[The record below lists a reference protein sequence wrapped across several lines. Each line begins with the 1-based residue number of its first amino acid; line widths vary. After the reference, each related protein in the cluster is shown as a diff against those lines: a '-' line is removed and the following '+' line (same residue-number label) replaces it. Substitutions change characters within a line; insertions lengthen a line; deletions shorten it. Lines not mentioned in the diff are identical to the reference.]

1 MRANPLLLLIAG
13 PTASGKTALAVALS
27 ERLNQAPVVSADSRQ
42 CYRELNIG
50 VARPSEE
57 ELARAKHYF
66 IADRPVNQPLTA
78 GAYEQE
84 ALALLEQLFT
94 EHRVVILAGGSGL
107 YIRALLEGLDTMPEI
122 PEALRETLSYM
133 EPQDQLALL
142 LRKDPEAAS
151 LIKTDNPRRVQR
163 ALELVLSTGQT
174 LNKLRSGAKAERP
187 FEVIAFGTDPG
198 REHLYQLIEQRSARM
213 IEAGL
218 AKEAAS
224 VRHLAH
230 FQALQTVGYPEMFAF
245 LEGSISLEETRVRI
259 AMNTRRYAKRQYT
272 WFRNQMNLEWINPTD
287 VNAATDL
294 ILRRIQE
301 HHGL

>member
-1 MRANPLLLLIAG
+1 MRAKPLLLLIAG

-122 PEALRETLSYM
+122 PEALRETLSHM

-142 LRKDPEAAS
+142 LGKDPEAAS

-163 ALELVLSTGQT
+163 ALELILSTGKT
-174 LNKLRSGAKAERP
+174 LNKLRKGAKAERP
-187 FEVIAFGTDPG
+187 FEVMAFGTDPG
-198 REHLYQLIEQRSARM
+198 REYLYQLIEQRSTGM

-218 AKEAAS
+218 AEEAAS

-245 LEGSISLEETRVRI
+245 LEGSISLEEARMRI